1 MTTLR
6 EEANAVLN
14 AIGQSSLTDA
24 EYIVFSNP
32 TPTEVYSFYESL
44 AYIINRRG
52 GEGVAIE
59 KLNAYA
65 LLEGVDI
72 KAKKN
77 SFNNFFMGAP
87 L

>member
-1 MTTLR
+1 MTLR
-6 EEANAVLN
+6 DEANEVLS
-14 AIGQSSLTDA
+14 AIGQSNLTDA
-24 EYIVFSNP
+24 EYIMFSNP
-32 TPTEVYSFYESL
+32 IPTDARAFYLSL
-44 AYIINRRG
+44 SSILNRRG

-65 LLEGVDI
+65 LLNGVDL

-77 SFNNFFMGAP
+77 SFNNIFMGSP

>member
-1 MTTLR
+1 MTLR

-14 AIGQSSLTDA
+14 AIGQSNLTEA
-24 EYIVFSNP
+24 EYIIFSTP
-32 TPTEVYSFYESL
+32 TPTDERSFYASL
-44 AYIINRRG
+44 SNILNRRG

-65 LLEGVDI
+65 LLNGVDLN
-72 KAKKN
+72 AKKN
-77 SFNNFFMGAP
+77 SFNNIFMGSP